1 MPQLHIPRRQPRR
14 SPYAL
19 MEGFRPF
26 LDWPL
31 RVASGSGRVEDNPD
45 SPADS
50 NGVRRLT

>member
-14 SPYAL
+14 SPYAF
-19 MEGFRPF
+19 MEGFRPSSTGPF
-26 LDWPL
+26 

-50 NGVRRLT
+50 NGVRLLT